1 MEHVKL
7 KLAMIVPSFSHV
19 DLEMGTVSK
28 AESQKVENVLFYHK
42 RPNIT

>member
-7 KLAMIVPSFSHV
+7 ELAMIVPSFSHV

-28 AESQKVENVLFYHK
+28 AESKVENVLFYHK